1 MDSVRGLCP
10 LQDDGE
16 SGRYPEP
23 MNLSRQPA
31 TFSRLSSNYR
41 LSSNMSPIGTFF
53 GDAIYKY
60 DAPRQGRLFAGHPG
74 RIVLNKGQNFETAL
88 RDLDGFERIW
98 VIFQFHENE
107 GWRPTTRP
115 PVPAPGRERIG
126 TFASRSPYRPN
137 PIGLSCV
144 RLLRVDGLTLYVDEA
159 DLLNGTPI
167 LDIKPY
173 IPMADAF
180 PEAKAGWVDEQPKE
194 LWQIVTSPEFDAQN
208 KWLCENSD
216 FDLLSFA
223 EVQLC
228 RGPFDDS
235 RHRLEVDLACKRG
248 VLAYRTFRISFEF
261 DEKMQKITLISIFSG
276 YTAEELA
283 DLNDKYGDKP
293 LHHSYLEQF

>member
-1 MDSVRGLCP
+1 
-10 LQDDGE
+10 
-16 SGRYPEP
+16 
-23 MNLSRQPA
+23 MNS
-31 TFSRLSSNYR
+31 
-41 LSSNMSPIGTFF
+41 IGTFF

-74 RIVLNKGQNFETAL
+74 RIVLNSGMNFETAL

-98 VIFQFHENE
+98 VIFLFHEND

-115 PVPAPGRERIG
+115 PVPPKGKDRVG

-144 RLLRVDGLTLYVDEA
+144 RLLKIEGLTLYVDEA
-159 DLLNGTPI
+159 DLLNETPV

-180 PEAKAGWVDEQPKE
+180 PDAKAGWVEEQVGDLWNIEMSDE
-194 LWQIVTSPEFDAQN
+194 FAAQN
-208 KWLCENSD
+208 RWIADHSA

-223 EVQLC
+223 QVQLS
-228 RGPFDDS
+228 RGNFSKDVFDSS
-235 RHRLEVDLACKRG
+235 RRRLTIDENTHTG
-248 VLAYRTFRISFEF
+248 VLAYRTFRIHFSY
-261 DEKMQKITLISIFSG
+261 DESTRSVLLQCIASG

-283 DLNDKYGDKP
+283 PGAEDKYGDKD
-293 LHHSYLEQF
+293 LHRNFLHLCANGFKMI